1 MAQQAIGMI
10 ETRGML
16 ALVEA
21 TDAACKA
28 ANVEFKG
35 WRKVGSGLVTM
46 FVSGDVAACRAAIDA
61 GTTAARAVNGEVVS
75 THVIPR
81 PHDDLTVALPQQ

>member
-1 MAQQAIGMI
+1 MVQQAIGMI
-10 ETRGML
+10 ETRGL
-16 ALVEA
+16 VALVEA

-35 WRKVGSGLVTM
+35 WRKVGSGLVTL
-46 FVSGDVAACRAAIDA
+46 FVSGDVAACKAAIDA
-61 GTTAARAVNGEVVS
+61 GTTAARAVNGEVIS

-81 PHDDLTVALPQQ
+81 PHDDLQVALPQ

>member
-1 MAQQAIGMI
+1 MAQQAVGMI
-10 ETRGML
+10 ETRGL
-16 ALVEA
+16 VALVEA

-46 FVSGDVAACRAAIDA
+46 FVSGDVAACKAAIDA
-61 GTTAARAVNGEVVS
+61 GTNAARAVGGEVVS
-75 THVIPR
+75 THVIAR
-81 PHDDLTVALPQQ
+81 PHDDLKVALP

>member
-10 ETRGML
+10 ETRGL
-16 ALVEA
+16 VALVEA

-46 FVSGDVAACRAAIDA
+46 FVSGDVAACKAAIDA
-61 GTTAARAVNGEVVS
+61 GTNAARAVGGEVVS
-75 THVIPR
+75 THVIAR
-81 PHDDLTVALPQQ
+81 PHDDLKVALP

>member
-10 ETRGML
+10 ETRGLL

-28 ANVEFKG
+28 ANVEFTG
-35 WRKVGSGLVTM
+35 WRRVGSGLVTL
-46 FVSGDVAACRAAIDA
+46 FVSGDVAACRAAVDA
-61 GTTAARAVNGEVVS
+61 GTSAAQAVNGEIVS

-81 PHDDLTVALPQQ
+81 PHDDLKVALPQ